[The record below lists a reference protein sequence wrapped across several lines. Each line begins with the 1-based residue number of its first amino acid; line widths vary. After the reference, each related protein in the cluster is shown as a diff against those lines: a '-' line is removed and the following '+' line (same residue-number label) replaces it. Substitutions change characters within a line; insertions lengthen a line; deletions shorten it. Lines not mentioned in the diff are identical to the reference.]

1 MTTDTLLDLIYHY
14 IIAIDNDYNT
24 KEEKTKIIEKIK
36 NYYKGRIPV
45 GHFLAN
51 CADSIRERRQLKE
64 IGDLIL
70 LNMEDENIFYDDYKQ
85 SKEKLNYYHYIYL
98 PSLFSNE

>member
-24 KEEKTKIIEKIK
+24 KEQKNKIIEKIK
-36 NYYKGRIPV
+36 NYYKGKIPV
-45 GHFLAN
+45 GHFLENCAN
-51 CADSIRERRQLKE
+51 CIRERQQLKE

-70 LNMEDENIFYDDYKQ
+70 LNMEDENIFYEDYKQ
-85 SKEKLNYYHYIYL
+85 SKEKLNYYHDIYL
-98 PSLFSNE
+98 PSLF